1 MIDQTLEIRGIPVTH
16 LVTYLVECGGS
27 VQSEAWP
34 ISVLGDCWQA
44 DLQREE
50 TVTITSRFHVNAVFV
65 HFTSHDEERF
75 AHFMK
80 RFRTKLLRVGG

>member
-1 MIDQTLEIRGIPVTH
+1 MDQTLEIRGIPVTH

-27 VQSEAWP
+27 VQSDSWP

-44 DLQREE
+44 DLLREE

-65 HFTSHDEERF
+65 RFRCDDEERF
-75 AHFMK
+75 APIMK